1 MILKFI
7 LSVLMMTG
15 LFLMLLLCNAGLNF
29 FPYFYPETKKV
40 LGRYL
45 FGYKWKTHLT
55 HILLFPV
62 ASSALAWVCQM
73 IQRGIA

>member
-1 MILKFI
+1 M
-7 LSVLMMTG
+7 
-15 LFLMLLLCNAGLNF
+15 LMLLKAFDVLFFDWFLLCNAGLNF

-45 FGYKWKTHLT
+45 FGYNWKTRLT
-55 HILLFPV
+55 HILFFPV